1 MAAFL
6 CLSGSAFA
14 EPPVYFEA
22 PRNRDFA
29 KDLAKNFGGLFSK
42 DNIAPFAIGAAAT
55 GLSVIPEQNVETF
68 FMANPERAE
77 GVMGPGAHIG
87 DAELIAPAV
96 MGLFTASMFRHGD
109 ARMKSTAYDIAQGFV
124 VNGVVTAG
132 MKATFSRMRPDG
144 SNDVSFPS
152 GHTSMSFMWATVLAR
167 NYGLKVGVPAYAVAG
182 YVGAS
187 RLQKNAHH
195 MSDIV
200 AGATIGYIVG
210 RTVTRHSRKGGRWS
224 RVNWMVAPARR
235 GFVASVSFPGP

>member
-1 MAAFL
+1 MAAIL
-6 CLSGSAFA
+6 CFGGSAFA
-14 EPPVYFEA
+14 EPPLHFEA

-55 GLSVIPEQNVETF
+55 GLAVLPEQNVETY
-68 FMANPERAE
+68 FMSNPESGE
-77 GVMGPGAHIG
+77 GVMEPGEHIG
-87 DAELIAPAV
+87 NAELIGPAV
-96 MGLFTASMFRHGD
+96 MGLFTASMFRKND
-109 ARMKSTAYDIAQGFV
+109 TRMKSTSYAIAQGFV
-124 VNGVVTAG
+124 VNGLVTAG
-132 MKATFSRMRPDG
+132 MKATFSRMRPDQ

-167 NYGLKVGVPAYAVAG
+167 NYGLKVGIPAYAVAG

-187 RLQKNAHH
+187 RLQENAHH

-210 RTVTRHSRKGGRWS
+210 RTVTRRNREGGRWS
-224 RVNWMVAPARR
+224 RLNWMVAPSRR
-235 GFVASVSFPGP
+235 GFVASISFPGP